1 MTEATIQS
9 ILCLNRNDITGTIP
23 TELGQVINMT
33 RRTLQDMLKC
43 GNPSKFGQLTQLES
57 LSLDKNGLVGRPSFS
72 RVLLVRYLLPALG
85 GGGGRYQHS
94 KLQPQR
100 TRDLPKG
107 LSLGGER
114 TVPYVVDYYYRR
126 SKKSNP
132 ISTSFSFPPAGET

>member
-1 MTEATIQS
+1 MRESVKIWS
-9 ILCLNRNDITGTIP
+9 IEPAG
-23 TELGQVINMT
+23 E
-33 RRTLQDMLKC
+33 
-43 GNPSKFGQLTQLES
+43 LES
-57 LSLDKNGLVGRPSFS
+57 GQERPGRPSFVFAS
-72 RVLLVRYLLPALG
+72 FTCPLPFARPWG

-114 TVPYVVDYYYRR
+114 TVPYVDYYYRR